1 VSGNTITS
9 QMGGMSAYYRKKQVE
24 QPVGLADFNLQNFQT
39 LPLAKQV
46 PLQLFGAQQ
55 QNSRIIREQ

>member
-1 VSGNTITS
+1 
-9 QMGGMSAYYRKKQVE
+9 MGGMSAYYRKKQVE

-46 PLQLFGAQQ
+46 PLQLFGSQQ